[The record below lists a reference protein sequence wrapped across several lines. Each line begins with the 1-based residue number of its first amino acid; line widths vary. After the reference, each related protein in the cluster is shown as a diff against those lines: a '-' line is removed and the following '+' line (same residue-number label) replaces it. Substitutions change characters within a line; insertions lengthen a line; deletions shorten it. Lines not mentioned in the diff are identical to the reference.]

1 MFDALSMKNR
11 QQLKEDNNN
20 LPILG
25 GYDETN
31 FDYWYI
37 SEKILQIS
45 NCQKYYTHGSHII
58 WKGGDKRFGNDDGMY
73 TVN

>member
-31 FDYWYI
+31 FDYRCI